1 MKFKQSQ
8 RTFYSN
14 IYFLIALAYL
24 LFNGLIWAGIRG
36 AKPKGPVPSVA
47 IIAGCKGKHD
57 TLLAAL
63 DSWLRVEDMT
73 KVVLVDWDSK
83 PRYVDFLP
91 AYIVDDRRMHIV
103 TVVEQP
109 FYILTWAINLA
120 AQSAGAVEYLLKL
133 DCDSDVTSDFLS
145 AHPTPPNVAYFGNY
159 SAARSE
165 NEEHLNGIFFVEA
178 EHFRSIGGFD
188 ERIQGYGWD
197 DEDLKGRLLSSRAA
211 LQLRNFDLNR
221 VHHICHGD
229 ASRTANVPGDN
240 PDAGF
245 ETSIN
250 RMAAIELPEWTS
262 QQARVQ
268 YTFSSVGKAD
278 MLARI
283 VPGSNVTSS
292 RQMMTD
298 DKMLE
303 FVKLAAYE
311 MFVEVEGFQ
320 WSPVIDQLDL
330 KPYYL
335 ARQSSP
341 PKKLLVAHL
350 MHGMGNRLRAL
361 ASAMVLA
368 EKSGRWLKVISP
380 QDVHFQARL
389 DDIIDLPA
397 SGLHDVWYEFD
408 PKEMEL
414 FQYLRYDYMDLDQ
427 KGADLAV
434 ESTSH
439 IYVRSAY
446 RLTNSLIT
454 GALENEA
461 LQSLKPSPTVQEL
474 VQGVALP
481 SDGRPLVA
489 VHIRNLPP
497 RQELTNLPE
506 NEYAGD
512 GWTEIET
519 ARNKT
524 DVALFKQEMQ
534 RVLQNDS
541 STIFYVA
548 ADNMEHATLLR
559 TTFGDAVFTLPHGAC
574 VNRDASCLQRAFAD
588 LVLLGHG
595 SSLLGSYWSSFSEI
609 AGEFAGVVPRYASID
624 F

>member
-1 MKFKQSQ
+1 
-8 RTFYSN
+8 
-14 IYFLIALAYL
+14 
-24 LFNGLIWAGIRG
+24 
-36 AKPKGPVPSVA
+36 
-47 IIAGCKGKHD
+47 
-57 TLLAAL
+57 
-63 DSWLRVEDMT
+63 
-73 KVVLVDWDSK
+73 
-83 PRYVDFLP
+83 
-91 AYIVDDRRMHIV
+91 
-103 TVVEQP
+103 
-109 FYILTWAINLA
+109 
-120 AQSAGAVEYLLKL
+120 
-133 DCDSDVTSDFLS
+133 
-145 AHPTPPNVAYFGNY
+145 
-159 SAARSE
+159 
-165 NEEHLNGIFFVEA
+165 
-178 EHFRSIGGFD
+178 
-188 ERIQGYGWD
+188 
-197 DEDLKGRLLSSRAA
+197 
-211 LQLRNFDLNR
+211 
-221 VHHICHGD
+221 
-229 ASRTANVPGDN
+229 
-240 PDAGF
+240 
-245 ETSIN
+245 
-250 RMAAIELPEWTS
+250 
-262 QQARVQ
+262 
-268 YTFSSVGKAD
+268 
-278 MLARI
+278 
-283 VPGSNVTSS
+283 
-292 RQMMTD
+292 
-298 DKMLE
+298 
-303 FVKLAAYE
+303 
-311 MFVEVEGFQ
+311 
-320 WSPVIDQLDL
+320 
-330 KPYYL
+330 
-335 ARQSSP
+335 
-341 PKKLLVAHL
+341 
-350 MHGMGNRLRAL
+350 
-361 ASAMVLA
+361 
-368 EKSGRWLKVISP
+368 
-380 QDVHFQARL
+380 
-389 DDIIDLPA
+389 
-397 SGLHDVWYEFD
+397 
-408 PKEMEL
+408 MEL

-427 KGADLAV
+427 KGANLAV
-434 ESTSH
+434 ESASH

-574 VNRDASCLQRAFAD
+574 VTRDASCLQRAFAD